1 MLPVNNLEIQRREEG
16 AADVLYLKGEVN
28 LFNCP
33 EVKESIDELVGRG
46 RTRIVLNLE
55 HVSFIDSSG
64 LGALI
69 SGHTNLRKS
78 GSALRL
84 ACVPANIMK
93 TFELTNLQSF
103 FGIFPTEEQ
112 ALQSFPD

>member
-1 MLPVNNLEIQRREEG
+1 M
-16 AADVLYLKGEVN
+16 LYLKGEVN

-33 EVKESIDELVGRG
+33 EVKESIDDLVNRG
-46 RTRIVLNLE
+46 RTRIILNLE
-55 HVSFIDSSG
+55 QVSFIDSSG

-69 SGHTNLRKS
+69 SGHTNLRNH

-84 ACVPANIMK
+84 ACVPSNIMK
-93 TFELTNLQSF
+93 TFELTNLQTF
-103 FGIFPTEEQ
+103 FGIFDTEER